1 MLSNMHLPS
10 KRGDMMDDSRL
21 YKDQVSIRLA
31 LRLLE
36 SPMFTKSS
44 SPIFRRADVPY
55 SCNIDA
61 DWPRIALLWLIG
73 GICCCQG
80 RIQSCSCLCVTRLWR
95 SLNHHVVDT
104 QKPNLT
110 EMRVWINLVRSKL
123 KEFRYGSYDLQHQR

>member
-1 MLSNMHLPS
+1 
-10 KRGDMMDDSRL
+10 MDDSRL

-61 DWPRIALLWLIG
+61 DWPRIAHRRYLLLSG
-73 GICCCQG
+73 SHPVMLVLVYHQTLEKA
-80 RIQSCSCLCVTRLWR
+80 QSSRC
-95 SLNHHVVDT
+95 
-104 QKPNLT
+104 
-110 EMRVWINLVRSKL
+110 
-123 KEFRYGSYDLQHQR
+123 